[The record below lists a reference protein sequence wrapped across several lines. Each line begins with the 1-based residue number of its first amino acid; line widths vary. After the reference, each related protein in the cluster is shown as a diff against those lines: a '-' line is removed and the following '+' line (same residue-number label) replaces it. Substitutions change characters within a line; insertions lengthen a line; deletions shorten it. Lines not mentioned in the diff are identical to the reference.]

1 MLVLAGC
8 LVLPGGV
15 LLGLAF
21 SRQAANYAQLGAT
34 VEHRGLWMWYL
45 IGILSGFFLFFIT
58 ALVYSR
64 KDKRGIRASQVIDI
78 AATLVLGILLMQS
91 ENIRWLML
99 ALGFAVAAYVD
110 YATRFWRQNHITNS
124 NLCPTC
130 GYDLRATPNRCPECG
145 AIPPAMPTQQMLPH
159 RP

>member
-1 MLVLAGC
+1 VAQVLVGPLC
-8 LVLPGGV
+8 SQEVRDSS
-15 LLGLAF
+15 GLYGIA
-21 SRQAANYAQLGAT
+21 
-34 VEHRGLWMWYL
+34 RGYREMKIL
-45 IGILSGFFLFFIT
+45 I
-58 ALVYSR
+58 
-64 KDKRGIRASQVIDI
+64 
-78 AATLVLGILLMQS
+78 MQS

-99 ALGFAVAAYVD
+99 TLGFAVAAYVD

-145 AIPPAMPTQQMLPH
+145 AMPPVMPTQQMLPH